1 MRSVVLEIKENKA
14 AVLDNRGIVHAVKN
28 RDYEVG
34 QVLHLTEL
42 ELKRDEVSVKDI
54 TNRASVIR
62 RPALIRTAAAVLA
75 VAIIGGG
82 VTSYAAPVSTVTLDG
97 ASGVEYRLNIYDR
110 VVGASATD
118 DADESFRQEVSDF
131 SAEIKGMEISDA
143 IDATTGRFGNEMF
156 GPDDVGEKPDV
167 SIKVGGLKKKDRHL
181 SDKMDHKR
189 DEIKE
194 KKWDKNTVD
203 RNGSNVTDS
212 AADDVKDDVKENENR
227 NNNISEK
234 NSANNSVNNSVKD
247 SGAADK
253 RPDSAGVEDDKKDMP
268 ERTDDKGA
276 DGTVSEKGSM
286 PENTDKD
293 NGRVK
298 DEIKQTEPERNSK
311 PGDGRKAEDRDG
323 SMNMG
328 GGEDTGR
335 GETSPSPAGDP
346 SMDDM
351 GRGADSA
358 PDDNAHMTQDI
369 GDKAP
374 ERDIGGNGTDPG
386 DGGRQGTPPK

>member
-42 ELKRDEVSVKDI
+42 ELKRDEVSVKKSTD
-54 TNRASVIR
+54 REFLSR
-62 RPALIRTAAAVLA
+62 RPALIRTAAAILA

-131 SAEIKGMEISDA
+131 SDEIKGMEISDA

-189 DEIKE
+189 EEIKE
-194 KKWDKNTVD
+194 KKWDKKTVD
-203 RNGSNVTDS
+203 RNDSDDADGVTDI
-212 AADDVKDDVKENENR
+212 VKDEADKAVNDA
-227 NNNISEK
+227 
-234 NSANNSVNNSVKD
+234 ANGVANDAVN
-247 SGAADK
+247 GAANDAGAEEK
-253 RPDSAGVEDDKKDMP
+253 GPDRAGIEDNKKG
-268 ERTDDKGA
+268 RTDVSDDKG
-276 DGTVSEKGSM
+276 TVVTSPEKERQ
-286 PENTDKD
+286 PENTDVD
-293 NGRVK
+293 NGRIK
-298 DEIKQTEPERNSK
+298 DETKPTEPERNSE
-311 PGDGRKAEDRDG
+311 PGDGRKAEERDG

-335 GETSPSPAGDP
+335 GETSPSPADDP

-358 PDDNAHMTQDI
+358 PDDNAHMTQDME
-369 GDKAP
+369 DKAP

>member
-118 DADESFRQEVSDF
+118 GADESFRQEVSDF
-131 SAEIKGMEISDA
+131 SDEIKGMEISDA

-203 RNGSNVTDS
+203 RNDSDDADGVTDI
-212 AADDVKDDVKENENR
+212 VKDEADKAVNDA
-227 NNNISEK
+227 
-234 NSANNSVNNSVKD
+234 AN
-247 SGAADK
+247 GAANDAANGAGAEEK
-253 RPDSAGVEDDKKDMP
+253 GPDRAGIEDNKKD
-268 ERTDDKGA
+268 RTDVSDDKG
-276 DGTVSEKGSM
+276 TVVTSPEKERQT
-286 PENTDKD
+286 ENTDVD
-293 NGRVK
+293 NGRIK
-298 DEIKQTEPERNSK
+298 DETKPTEPERDSE

-323 SMNMG
+323 SMNIG

-335 GETSPSPAGDP
+335 GETSPSPADDP

-358 PDDNAHMTQDI
+358 PDDNAHMTQDM
-369 GDKAP
+369 GNKAP

>member
-1 MRSVVLEIKENKA
+1 MRSVVLEIKENRA

-42 ELKRDEVSVKDI
+42 ELKRDEVSEKNS
-54 TNRASVIR
+54 TGRASLAR
-62 RPALIRTAAAVLA
+62 RPALIRTAAAILA

-110 VVGASATD
+110 VVGAAATD
-118 DADESFRQEVSDF
+118 DADDSFRQEFSDF
-131 SAEIKGMEISDA
+131 SKDIKGMEISDA
-143 IDATTGRFGNEMF
+143 IDATTGRFGSEMF

-167 SIKVGGLKKKDRHL
+167 SIKVGGLKKKNRHL

-212 AADDVKDDVKENENR
+212 AADDVKDDVKENEN
-227 NNNISEK
+227 NI
-234 NSANNSVNNSVKD
+234 NNNSVKD
-247 SGAADK
+247 AGAADK

-276 DGTVSEKGSM
+276 DGTASEKKSM

-298 DEIKQTEPERNSK
+298 DEINPTEPGRNSE

-335 GETSPSPAGDP
+335 GEVSPSPSEDP
-346 SMDDM
+346 SMEDM
-351 GRGADSA
+351 GRGF
-358 PDDNAHMTQDI
+358 DNAPAGNDNKSVETE
-369 GDKAP
+369 DKAP
-374 ERDIGGNGTDPG
+374 ERDINGNGTDPG
-386 DGGRQGTPPK
+386 GGGHTGAPPM

>member
-42 ELKRDEVSVKDI
+42 ELKRDEVSVKKSTD
-54 TNRASVIR
+54 REFLSR
-62 RPALIRTAAAVLA
+62 RPALIRTAAAILA

-131 SAEIKGMEISDA
+131 SDEIKGMEISDA
-143 IDATTGRFGNEMF
+143 IDATTVRFGNEMF

-167 SIKVGGLKKKDRHL
+167 SIKVGGLKKKSRHL

-189 DEIKE
+189 EEIKE
-194 KKWDKNTVD
+194 KKWDKKTVD
-203 RNGSNVTDS
+203 RNDSDDADGVTDI
-212 AADDVKDDVKENENR
+212 VKDEADKAVNDA
-227 NNNISEK
+227 
-234 NSANNSVNNSVKD
+234 ANDAAN
-247 SGAADK
+247 GAANGAVNGAGAEEK
-253 RPDSAGVEDDKKDMP
+253 GPDRAGIEDNKKD
-268 ERTDDKGA
+268 RTDVSDDKG
-276 DGTVSEKGSM
+276 TVVTSPEKERQ
-286 PENTDKD
+286 PDNTDVD
-293 NGRVK
+293 NGRIK
-298 DEIKQTEPERNSK
+298 DETKPTEPERNSE

-323 SMNMG
+323 SMNIG

-335 GETSPSPAGDP
+335 GETSPSPADDP
-346 SMDDM
+346 STDDM

-358 PDDNAHMTQDI
+358 PDDNAHMTQDM

>member
-1 MRSVVLEIKENKA
+1 MRSVVLEIKDNRA

-34 QVLHLTEL
+34 QVLHLAEF

-54 TNRASVIR
+54 TKRASLLR

-97 ASGVEYRLNIYDR
+97 TSGVEYRLNIYDR
-110 VVGASATD
+110 VVGAAATD

-143 IDATTGRFGNEMF
+143 IDATTVRFGNEMF

-167 SIKVGGLKKKDRHL
+167 SIRVGGLKKKNRNL

-189 DEIKE
+189 EEIKE
-194 KKWDKNTVD
+194 KKWDKNMVD

-212 AADDVKDDVKENENR
+212 AADDVKDDVKENDNK
-227 NNNISEK
+227 NI
-234 NSANNSVNNSVKD
+234 NNSVNNSAKD
-247 SGAADK
+247 AGAADK
-253 RPDSAGVEDDKKDMP
+253 RPDGDMP
-268 ERTDDKGA
+268 ERSDDKGA
-276 DGTVSEKGSM
+276 DGTVSEKESM

-298 DEIKQTEPERNSK
+298 DEIKPTEPEKNSE

-328 GGEDTGR
+328 GREDTGR
-335 GETSPSPAGDP
+335 GETFPSPADDP

-351 GRGADSA
+351 GGGADSTPA
-358 PDDNAHMTQDI
+358 DNAHMTQDM

-374 ERDIGGNGTDPG
+374 KQDNNGTGGGPG
-386 DGGRQGTPPK
+386 DGRRTGNSPM